1 MPARSPTSLAVTGQV
16 VSIVLF
22 TFIGYLNIGIPLAV
36 LPGYVHND
44 LGFSA
49 VVAGL
54 VISVQYLATLLSRPG
69 ASRIIDN
76 HGSKKAVMYGLA
88 GCGLSGVF
96 MLACAF
102 LTHLPWLSLACLL
115 VGRLVLGSA
124 ESLVGSGAIGWGI
137 GRVGAANTAKVI
149 SWNGIASYGAL
160 AIGAPLGV
168 LMVKGLGLWSM
179 GVSIILLCILGLL
192 LAWPKQAAPIVS
204 GVRLPFLRVLGK
216 VFPHGSGLALGSI
229 GFGTIATFITLY
241 YATQH
246 WDNAVLCLS
255 LFGASFIGA
264 RLLFGNLI
272 NRLGGFR
279 VAIACLAVETLGLLM
294 LWLAPSA
301 ELALAGA
308 ALSGFGFSLV
318 FPALGVEAVNQV
330 SAANRLALCW
340 GVLPRLG
347 LPAEDLEETLRIATA
362 VVSRE
367 GVNTRSISET
377 LGVGTRIA
385 EPSSLP
391 FSSGSTS
398 ATARA
403 APAWSGGSAS
413 EGIRGQS
420 DFLPFQPFLTSSCL
434 KHVTT

>member
-1 MPARSPTSLAVTGQV
+1 MPDSPRPLAVTLQV

-44 LGFSA
+44 LGFST

-54 VISVQYLATLLSRPG
+54 VISVQYLATLLSRPT

-76 HGSKKAVMYGLA
+76 LGSKKAVMYGLA

-124 ESLVGSGAIGWGI
+124 ESLVGSGSIGWGI
-137 GRVGAANTAKVI
+137 GRVGAENTAKVI

-168 LMVKGLGLWSM
+168 LMVKHLGLWSM
-179 GVSIILLCILGLL
+179 GVSIIGLCAVGLL
-192 LAWPKQAAPIVS
+192 LAWPKRAAPIVS
-204 GVRLPFLRVLGK
+204 GVRMPFLRVLGK

-241 YATQH
+241 YASRG
-246 WDNAVLCLS
+246 WANAALTLS
-255 LFGASFIGA
+255 LFGASFICA

-272 NRLGGFR
+272 NRIGGFR
-279 VAIACLAVETLGLLM
+279 VAIVCLSVETLGLLM
-294 LWLAPSA
+294 LWLAPNA

-330 SAANRLALCW
+330 SAANRGAAVGAYSLFIDLSLGITGPLVGAVASGFGFASMFLFAAAAACC
-340 GVLPRLG
+340 GLVL
-347 LPAEDLEETLRIATA
+347 
-362 VVSRE
+362 
-367 GVNTRSISET
+367 
-377 LGVGTRIA
+377 
-385 EPSSLP
+385 SLYLYRQ
-391 FSSGSTS
+391 
-398 ATARA
+398 ARRFRH
-403 APAWSGGSAS
+403 
-413 EGIRGQS
+413 I
-420 DFLPFQPFLTSSCL
+420 
-434 KHVTT
+434 